1 MTTTTQTASHRES
14 DGSSISASNPTAHAA
29 ALSQHT
35 PMMQQFLRIKAEHPD
50 QFLFYRMGDFYELFF
65 DDALQVSAILDITL
79 THRGQS
85 AGKPI
90 PMAGV
95 PYHAAEAYL
104 AKLVKLGHSVVICE
118 QVGQPGEG
126 KGPVERKVARTVT
139 PGTLTDDAFLDER
152 SDNIIVSVHAR
163 PAAKASGSERSLIYG
178 IAMLDVSTARF
189 SLQEVDSLVAV
200 ADELGRLRPS
210 ELLLNESGALAEA
223 GGSLLRQQIL
233 RTTVRKLP
241 EWHFDETTCERMLCE
256 QLGVLHL
263 DGYGCS
269 DKPAAI
275 SAAGALLHYV
285 RETQQNALP
294 HICTLVTERH
304 DDAILID
311 AATRRNLEI
320 DQTSSG
326 EFRHSLC
333 WALDTTSGVMGA
345 RLLKR
350 LLNRPLR
357 DPVAIGE
364 RHDAVAALLVRQR
377 FEDVREVLKGIG
389 DMERVLTRIALG
401 SARPRD
407 LVRLRDALGRIPA
420 LHSTLHWNT
429 ADEGEMPSLLNGL
442 MRAAQPLPELCAV
455 LEAAIEDNPP
465 VVIRDG
471 GVLRDSFDEELA
483 ELRALGNNASD
494 QLLAIETRERERTK
508 LSSLKVGYN
517 RVHGYYIEMSRSQAD
532 QAPADYVRRQ
542 TLKNTE
548 RFITPE
554 LKLFEDKALGAKS
567 KALSREKMLYEAL
580 IADIATQLQ
589 QLQSCAAAIAMIDV
603 LACFAE
609 RAHQLNLVRP
619 EFTETQQ
626 ICIDA
631 GRHLVVEAV
640 SSEAFVPNGIKLDS
654 ERSMCIIT
662 GPNMGGKSTFMRQ
675 TALVV
680 LLACCGCFVPAR
692 AAVLGPIDRI
702 FTRMGA
708 SDDTASGRS
717 TFMVEMT
724 ETANIL
730 NTATSQSLV
739 LLDEIGRGTSTY
751 DGLALAWAVIE
762 HLHDKVGCL
771 TLFATH
777 YFELTKLDAAHK
789 GIHNLHLAAVE
800 YREDIVFQHK
810 VLEGPASRS
819 YGIQVAKLAGVPP
832 AVLAFARTRLKALEE
847 QGRHDAS
854 GGADVWQHELFPATG
869 SSGSASAEIGRDR
882 LEPSAPADPRLAEL
896 EALLDATDPDE
907 LSPKEALA
915 LLYTMKNLKSDC
927 LERSNHLQ

>member
-1 MTTTTQTASHRES
+1 
-14 DGSSISASNPTAHAA
+14 
-29 ALSQHT
+29 
-35 PMMQQFLRIKAEHPD
+35 MMQQFLRIKAEHPD

-65 DDALQVSAILDITL
+65 DDALQVSALLDITL

-118 QVGQPGEG
+118 QVGTPGES

-152 SDNIIVSVHAR
+152 SDNIIVAVHAG
-163 PAAKASGSERSLIYG
+163 PAAKGKEGQAASLVYG

-233 RTTVRKLP
+233 RSTVRKLP
-241 EWHFDETTCERMLCE
+241 EWHFDKATCERILCE

-269 DKPAAI
+269 DKPAAV

-320 DQTSSG
+320 DQTSGG

-333 WALDTTSGVMGA
+333 WALDTTAGVMGA

-364 RHDAVAALLVRQR
+364 RHDAVAALIERLR
-377 FEDVREVLKGIG
+377 FEAVREVLKGIG

-420 LHSTLHWNT
+420 LHAALSWAALH
-429 ADEGEMPSLLNGL
+429 EGETPSLLTSL
-442 MRAAQPLPELCAV
+442 KEAARPLPDMCAL
-455 LEAAIEDNPP
+455 LEAAIEENPP

-471 GVLRDSFDEELA
+471 GVLRDSYDAELA

-532 QAPADYVRRQ
+532 QAPTDYVRRQ

-567 KALSREKMLYEAL
+567 KALSREKMLYESL
-580 IADIATQLQ
+580 IAEVATQLQ
-589 QLQSCAAAIAMIDV
+589 VLQSCAAAIAMIDV

-619 EFTETQQ
+619 GFSDTQQ
-626 ICIDA
+626 INIDA

-640 SSEAFVPNGIKLDS
+640 SSEAFVPNGISLDA

-692 AAVLGPIDRI
+692 SATLGPIDRI

-730 NTATSQSLV
+730 NTATTQSLV

-777 YFELTKLDAAHK
+777 YFELTKLDQAHK

-832 AVLAFARTRLKALEE
+832 DVLAFARTRLKALEE
-847 QGRHDAS
+847 QGHHNSA
-854 GGADVWQHELFPATG
+854 GPDVWQHELFP
-869 SSGSASAEIGRDR
+869 SSDSDKLASVEMEPNEDSGHVEAESHRV
-882 LEPSAPADPRLAEL
+882 AL
-896 EALLDATDPDE
+896 EAMLDATDPDE

-915 LLYTMKNLKSDC
+915 LVYAMKSLKSDC
-927 LERSNHLQ
+927 LERPNHLQ